1 MEGKKCNSTTKLWCS
16 HLYPRNIYGI
26 IQESKLAESNLL
38 TLAIVTKSAYKVE
51 WEDSSEICSNEMSSS
66 FSPLSHNKLDK
77 LVCLWPM

>member
-51 WEDSSEICSNEMSSS
+51 
-66 FSPLSHNKLDK
+66 
-77 LVCLWPM
+77 